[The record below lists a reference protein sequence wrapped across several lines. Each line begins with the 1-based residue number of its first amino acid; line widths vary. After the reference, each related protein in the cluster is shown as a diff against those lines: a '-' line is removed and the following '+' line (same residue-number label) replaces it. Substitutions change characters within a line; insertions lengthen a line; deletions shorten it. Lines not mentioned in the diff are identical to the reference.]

1 MNFTRDLI
9 MKRHINL
16 MNQNLSDF
24 DNTITIEDLK
34 NQTINEEEEKR
45 LFEKNHQDYLEY
57 NRQYDLEKKLKKS
70 KIK

>member
-45 LFEKNHQDYLEY
+45 LFEKNHQE
-57 NRQYDLEKKLKKS
+57 
-70 KIK
+70 